1 MAQPIWRKGRSQH
14 KLRAFYK
21 VRTETDIK
29 QTTESQPENALPVKG
44 KEAASEATL
53 LAAAKA
59 GDRAAFECLVVA
71 CQSRI
76 LRWLTRL
83 THDRAAAEELLQES
97 LFKAFVSLASFRG
110 DAAFAT
116 WLARIAH
123 NTFLAWQ
130 KVQRRRPDQESLSED
145 TVASEDQPVDWPSY
159 SESPETL
166 LWQQELSDS
175 VEQAIAKLPE
185 VLGQALTLR
194 EREGLSYEEIAQI
207 QQVPIGT
214 VRSRIHRARETLSH
228 TLKELMEPA

>member
-1 MAQPIWRKGRSQH
+1 MTDSQS
-14 KLRAFYK
+14 
-21 VRTETDIK
+21 D
-29 QTTESQPENALPVKG
+29 SALPVKG
-44 KEAASEATL
+44 KEAGAEATL
-53 LAAAKA
+53 IAAAKA
-59 GDRAAFECLVVA
+59 GDRVAFECLVVA

-97 LFKAFVSLASFRG
+97 LFKAFVSLGSFRG
-110 DAAFAT
+110 DAAFST

-130 KVQRRRPDQESLSED
+130 KEQRRRPDRETLSEN
-145 TVASEDQPVDWPSY
+145 TVASEDGLVDWPSY
-159 SESPETL
+159 SESPETI

-175 VEQAIAKLPE
+175 LVQAMAELPE
-185 VLGQALTLR
+185 VLAQALSLR

-228 TLKELMEPA
+228 NLKDLMEPA

>member
-1 MAQPIWRKGRSQH
+1 
-14 KLRAFYK
+14 
-21 VRTETDIK
+21 
-29 QTTESQPENALPVKG
+29 
-44 KEAASEATL
+44 

-59 GDRAAFECLVVA
+59 GDRSAFECLVLS

-83 THDRAAAEELLQES
+83 TQDRSVAEELLQES
-97 LFKAFVSLASFRG
+97 LFKAFISLSSFRG
-110 DAAFAT
+110 EATFAT

-123 NTFLAWQ
+123 NTYLAWR
-130 KVQRRRPDQESLSED
+130 KVNHRRPDQEVLDED
-145 TVASEDQPVDWPSY
+145 TVPSNTGSVDWPSF

-166 LWQQELSDS
+166 LWQQELSDRLGHALS
-175 VEQAIAKLPE
+175 ELPD
-185 VLGQALTLR
+185 VLRQALTLR
-194 EREGLSYEEIAQI
+194 EQEGLSYEEIAQI